1 MTGSPLRIALVS
13 PHAFPPGDDVGH
25 AVAAEAD
32 ALARR
37 GHAVTILAPGKGR
50 QAADAGRRRIEALEA
65 GDADAVAAEPGGPP
79 LLVATSRAIRKS
91 TKGTGRR
98 LGGPIESAS
107 GLEIALGL
115 GGFDV
120 AHLHEPLAPSP
131 ALAALRH
138 ATGVRAVTFHRTAPL
153 AGVAFVRPL
162 VDRALAQAD
171 LRIALSAAARH
182 VLAGVLPG
190 EYEVVPEGLDPALFG
205 PPAVTP
211 GIVVVARD
219 RDRTGL
225 RFVLR
230 ALIGTDPT
238 ATGPIT
244 IIGPPDA
251 PQRTRAAVP
260 KALRDRVEVVP
271 DAGAGSRADALRRGR
286 IALFPTDEEAG
297 SPVLREAM
305 ASGMCV
311 LAARCPDADDALGAD
326 AGMTLPPFNAD
337 AWADAVASC
346 LANPARVAMFGAAAE
361 ARGRSRTW
369 DDVAADLEGL
379 YRGVVARPA
388 GEASGATTEPPV
400 FADLRVRTGPGLGPR
415 EIVATAVER
424 DIRVVAVAA
433 PGGIEPALEVH
444 RAAPDRVKVIVGQ
457 EIDTRDGVIVGL
469 FLTHAVPDGL
479 SLDDSLRRVRD
490 QGGITVI
497 PHPDSA
503 MAPPADLLRA
513 AQSLID
519 CHEGL
524 TPARPAAQATDAALL
539 LQRAGLVVTAGSAA
553 AAPAEMGTAGML
565 MRPFAGPEE
574 FLAALG
580 DARPVRRRRGLR
592 GRGARSSRRASQQDA

>member
-1 MTGSPLRIALVS
+1 MSHSPLRIALVS

-25 AVAAEAD
+25 AVAAEAH

-65 GDADAVAAEPGGPP
+65 GDADAVAATPGDPP
-79 LLVATSRAIRKS
+79 LVVATSRALRKS

-171 LRIALSAAARH
+171 IRIALSGAARH
-182 VLAGVLPG
+182 VLQGVLPG

-205 PPAVTP
+205 PPNPAGGV
-211 GIVVVARD
+211 VVVARD
-219 RDRTGL
+219 RDRSGL

-230 ALIGTDPT
+230 ALLGTNP
-238 ATGPIT
+238 AQTGPIT
-244 IIGPPDA
+244 VIGPPDA
-251 PQRTRAAVP
+251 PHRTRAAVP
-260 KALRDRVEVVP
+260 KALRERVEVVP
-271 DAGAGSRADALRRGR
+271 DAGAAARGDALRRGR
-286 IALFPTDEEAG
+286 IALFPTEDETA

-305 ASGMCV
+305 ATGLCV
-311 LAARCPDADDALGAD
+311 LAARGPDADEALGAD
-326 AGMTLPPFNAD
+326 AGITLPSFNAG
-337 AWADAVASC
+337 AWGDAVATC

-361 ARGRSRTW
+361 VRGRARTW
-369 DDVAADLEGL
+369 GDVAADLEDL
-379 YRGVVARPA
+379 YRSAAARPA
-388 GEASGATTEPPV
+388 DSAAAGTEAPV

-415 EIVATAVER
+415 EIVQAATER
-424 DIRVVAVAA
+424 DIRIVAVAA

-444 RAAPDRVKVIVGQ
+444 RAAPDRLHVIVGQ
-457 EIDTRDGVIVGL
+457 EVDTREGTIVGL
-469 FLTHAVPDGL
+469 FLTQAVPDGL
-479 SLDDSLRRVRD
+479 SLKESLTRIRE
-490 QGGITVI
+490 QGGVTVI
-497 PHPDSA
+497 PHAESA
-503 MAPPADLLRA
+503 MAPPADALRA
-513 AQSLID
+513 VAHLID

-574 FLAALG
+574 FIAALG

-592 GRGARSSRRASQQDA
+592 GRSARSSRRASQQGS

>member
-1 MTGSPLRIALVS
+1 MVS

-25 AVAAEAD
+25 AVAAEAE

-65 GDADAVAAEPGGPP
+65 GDADAVAARPGDPP
-79 LLVATSRAIRKS
+79 LVVATSRALRKS

-98 LGGPIESAS
+98 LGGPIDSAS
-107 GLEIALGL
+107 GLEIALGM

-171 LRIALSAAARH
+171 MRIALSGAARH
-182 VLAGVLPG
+182 VLQGVLPG
-190 EYEVVPEGLDPALFG
+190 EYEVVPDGLDPGLFG
-205 PPAVTP
+205 PASPDP
-211 GIVVVARD
+211 GLVIVARD

-230 ALIGTDPT
+230 ALLGTDPA

-251 PQRTRAAVP
+251 PHRTRAAVP
-260 KALRDRVEVVP
+260 KALRDRVQVVP
-271 DAGAGSRADALRRGR
+271 DAGAASRGDALRTGR
-286 IALFPTDEEAG
+286 MALFPTEDEAA

-305 ASGMCV
+305 ATGLCV
-311 LAARCPDADDALGAD
+311 LAARGPDADEALGAD
-326 AGMTLPPFNAD
+326 AGITLPSFNAQ
-337 AWADAVASC
+337 AWADAVATC

-361 ARGRSRTW
+361 ARGRARTW
-369 DDVAADLEGL
+369 DDVAADLDAL
-379 YRGVVARPA
+379 YRGAAARPA
-388 GEASGATTEPPV
+388 DGAAAGTEAPV
-400 FADLRVRTGPGLGPR
+400 FADLRVRTGPGLGPA
-415 EIVATAVER
+415 EIVQAAVER
-424 DIRVVAVAA
+424 DIRIVAVAA
-433 PGGIEPALEVH
+433 PGGIEPALQVH
-444 RAAPDRVKVIVGQ
+444 RAAPDRLHVIVGQ
-457 EIDTRDGVIVGL
+457 EVDTREGTVVGL
-469 FLTHAVPDGL
+469 FLTQSVPDGL
-479 SLDDSLRRVRD
+479 GLEESLIRIRE
-490 QGGITVI
+490 QGGVTVI
-497 PHPDSA
+497 PHAESA
-503 MAPPADLLRA
+503 MAPPAEALRA
-513 AQSLID
+513 VAHLID

-565 MRPFAGPEE
+565 MRPFAGPGE
-574 FLAALG
+574 FIASLG

-592 GRGARSSRRASQQDA
+592 GRATRSSRRSSQQGT

>member
-1 MTGSPLRIALVS
+1 MSDSPLRIALVS

-25 AVAAEAD
+25 AVAAEAE

-65 GDADAVAAEPGGPP
+65 GDADAVAAGPGGPP

-91 TKGTGRR
+91 SKGTGRR

-138 ATGVRAVTFHRTAPL
+138 ATGIRAVTFHRTAPL

-171 LRIALSAAARH
+171 LRIALSPAARH

-205 PPAVTP
+205 PPADHP

-230 ALIGTDPT
+230 ALVGTDP
-238 ATGPIT
+238 AQTGPIT

-251 PQRTRAAVP
+251 PQRTRTAVP
-260 KALRDRVEVVP
+260 KALRDRVRVVP
-271 DAGAGSRADALRRGR
+271 DAGAVSRAEALREGR

-305 ASGMCV
+305 AASMCV
-311 LAARCPDADDALGAD
+311 LAARCPDADDALGTD
-326 AGMTLPPFNAD
+326 AGMTLPPFNAE

-346 LANPARVAMFGAAAE
+346 LANPARVALFGAAAE
-361 ARGRSRTW
+361 VRGRARAW
-369 DDVAADLEGL
+369 DDVAVDLEQL
-379 YRGVVARPA
+379 YRGAVARPA
-388 GEASGATTEPPV
+388 EAAAAGAEPPV

-444 RAAPDRVKVIVGQ
+444 RAAPERVRVIVGQ
-457 EIDTRDGVIVGL
+457 EIDTREGVIVGL
-469 FLTHAVPDGL
+469 FLTHSVPDGL
-479 SLDDSLRRVRD
+479 ALDDSLRRVRD

-503 MAPPADLLRA
+503 IAPPAESLRG
-513 AQSLID
+513 AQHLID

-524 TPARPAAQATDAALL
+524 TPMRPAAQATDAALL

-553 AAPAEMGTAGML
+553 AAPAEMGTAGVL

-592 GRGARSSRRASQQDA
+592 GRSARSSRRASQQDA

>member
-1 MTGSPLRIALVS
+1 MS

-25 AVAAEAD
+25 AVAAEAE

-50 QAADAGRRRIEALEA
+50 AAADAGRRRIEALEA
-65 GDADAVAAEPGGPP
+65 GDADAVASEPGAPP

-91 TKGTGRR
+91 TRGTGRR

-138 ATGVRAVTFHRTAPL
+138 ATGMRAVTFHRTAPL

-171 LRIALSAAARH
+171 LRIALSPAARH

-190 EYEVVPEGLDPALFG
+190 DYAVVPEGIDPALFG
-205 PPAVTP
+205 PAADHP
-211 GIVVVARD
+211 GIVIVARD

-230 ALIGTDPT
+230 ALIGTDP
-238 ATGPIT
+238 ADTGPIT

-260 KALRDRVEVVP
+260 KALRERVEVIP
-271 DAGAGSRADALRRGR
+271 DADAATRGDALRRGR

-311 LAARCPDADDALGAD
+311 LAARCPDADDALGTD
-326 AGMTLPPFNAD
+326 AGITLPPFSAE
-337 AWADAVASC
+337 AWADAVTSC

-361 ARGRSRTW
+361 ARGRARTW
-369 DDVAADLEGL
+369 DDVAADLEQL
-379 YRGVVARPA
+379 YRGVASRPVEATA
-388 GEASGATTEPPV
+388 GGIEPPV

-444 RAAPDRVKVIVGQ
+444 RAAPERLRVIVGQ
-457 EIDTRDGVIVGL
+457 EIDTREGVIVGL
-469 FLTHAVPDGL
+469 FLTQSVPDGL
-479 SLDDSLRRVRD
+479 GLVDSLRRVRD
-490 QGGITVI
+490 QGGLTLI
-497 PHPDSA
+497 PHPESA
-503 MAPPADLLRA
+503 MSPPPDALRGV
-513 AQSLID
+513 QELID

-524 TPARPAAQATDAALL
+524 TPVRPAAQATDAALL

-574 FLAALG
+574 FLASLG
-580 DARPVRRRRGLR
+580 DARPIRRRRGLR
-592 GRGARSSRRASQQDA
+592 GRTARSSRRLSQQDA

>member
-1 MTGSPLRIALVS
+1 MSDSPLRIALVS

-25 AVAAEAD
+25 AVAAEAE

-138 ATGVRAVTFHRTAPL
+138 ATGIRAVTFHRTAPL

-171 LRIALSAAARH
+171 LRIALSPAARH

-205 PPAVTP
+205 PPADHP

-230 ALIGTDPT
+230 ALVGTDP
-238 ATGPIT
+238 AQTGPIT
-244 IIGPPDA
+244 VIGPPDA

-260 KALRDRVEVVP
+260 KALRDRVTVVP
-271 DAGAGSRADALRRGR
+271 DAGAASRAEALRTGR
-286 IALFPTDEEAG
+286 IALFPTDEESG

-305 ASGMCV
+305 ATGMCV
-311 LAARCPDADDALGAD
+311 LAARCADADDALGTD

-346 LANPARVAMFGAAAE
+346 LANPARVALFGAAAE
-361 ARGRSRTW
+361 ARGRARTW
-369 DDVAADLEGL
+369 DDVAADLDQL

-388 GEASGATTEPPV
+388 EAAAAGAEPPV

-444 RAAPDRVKVIVGQ
+444 RAAPERVRVIVGQ
-457 EIDTRDGVIVGL
+457 EIDTREGVIVGL
-469 FLTHAVPDGL
+469 FLTHSVPDGL

-503 MAPPADLLRA
+503 IAPPAESLRA
-513 AQSLID
+513 AQHLID

-524 TPARPAAQATDAALL
+524 TPAHPAAQATDAALL

-592 GRGARSSRRASQQDA
+592 GRSARSSRRASQQDA

>member
-1 MTGSPLRIALVS
+1 MSDSPLRIALVS

-25 AVAAEAD
+25 AVAAEAE

-37 GHAVTILAPGKGR
+37 GHAVTILAPGKVR
-50 QAADAGRRRIEALEA
+50 AAADAGRRRIEALES
-65 GDADAVAAEPGGPP
+65 GDGDAVAAEPGGPP

-98 LGGPIESAS
+98 LGGPIDSAS

-171 LRIALSAAARH
+171 LRIALSPAARH

-190 EYEVVPEGLDPALFG
+190 AYEVVPEGLDASMFG
-205 PPAVTP
+205 PPAEDP

-230 ALIGTDPT
+230 ALIGTDPLL
-238 ATGPIT
+238 TGPIT

-260 KALRDRVEVVP
+260 KALRDRVTVVP
-271 DAGAGSRADALRRGR
+271 DAGAATRADALRTGR
-286 IALFPTDEEAG
+286 IALFPTDEEAS

-305 ASGMCV
+305 ATGMCV
-311 LAARCPDADDALGAD
+311 LASRCPHADDALGTD
-326 AGMTLPPFNAD
+326 AGITLPPFNAE

-361 ARGRSRTW
+361 ASSRARTW
-369 DDVAADLEGL
+369 DDVAAELEGL

-388 GEASGATTEPPV
+388 DEAGGTTEPPV

-444 RAAPDRVKVIVGQ
+444 RAAPDRVRVIVGQ
-457 EIDTRDGVIVGL
+457 EIDTREGVIVGL
-469 FLTHAVPDGL
+469 FLTQSVPDGL
-479 SLDDSLRRVRD
+479 ALDDALRRVRD
-490 QGGITVI
+490 QGGLTVI

-503 MAPPADLLRA
+503 IAPPAESLRA
-513 AQSLID
+513 VHDLID

-553 AAPAEMGTAGML
+553 AVPAEMGTAGML

-592 GRGARSSRRASQQDA
+592 GRSARSSRRASQQDA

>member
-1 MTGSPLRIALVS
+1 MSESPLRIALVS
-13 PHAFPPGDDVGH
+13 PHAFPPGDDVGR
-25 AVAAEAD
+25 AVAAEAE

-37 GHAVTILAPGKGR
+37 GHSVTILAPGTGR

-65 GDADAVAAEPGGPP
+65 GDADAVAAEPGGAP
-79 LLVATSRAIRKS
+79 LLVATSRAIRRS

-171 LRIALSAAARH
+171 VRIALSPAARH

-190 EYEVVPEGLDPALFG
+190 DYEVVPEGLDPEMYG
-205 PPAVTP
+205 PAADEP

-230 ALIGTDPT
+230 ALLGTDPGQ
-238 ATGPIT
+238 TGPIT

-260 KALRDRVEVVP
+260 KALRDRVSVIP
-271 DAGAGSRADALRRGR
+271 DAGPASRADALRRGR
-286 IALFPTDEEAG
+286 IALFPTEEEAT

-305 ASGMCV
+305 ATGMCV
-311 LAARCPDADDALGAD
+311 LAARCPDANDDLGTD
-326 AGMTLPPFNAD
+326 AGMTLPPFNAE

-346 LANPARVAMFGAAAE
+346 LANPARVALFGAAAE
-361 ARGRSRTW
+361 ARGRARTW
-369 DDVAADLEGL
+369 DDVAGDLEVL
-379 YRGVVARPA
+379 YREQAARPA
-388 GEASGATTEPPV
+388 DADGPGADPPV
-400 FADLRVRTGPGLGPR
+400 FADLRIRTGPGLGAR
-415 EIVATAVER
+415 EIVAAAVER

-444 RAAPDRVKVIVGQ
+444 QAAPDRVRVVVGQ
-457 EIDTRDGVIVGL
+457 EIATREGVVVGL
-469 FLTHAVPDGL
+469 FLTQSVPDGL
-479 SLDDSLRRVRD
+479 SLEDALRRVRD
-490 QGGITVI
+490 QGGVTVI

-503 MAPPADLLRA
+503 VVPPAESLRA
-513 AQSLID
+513 VHDLID

-524 TPARPAAQATDAALL
+524 TAARPAAQATDAALL
-539 LQRAGLVVTAGSAA
+539 LQRAGLVVTAGSGATS
-553 AAPAEMGTAGML
+553 PAEMGTAGVL

-580 DARPVRRRRGLR
+580 DARPLRRRRGLR
-592 GRGARSSRRASQQDA
+592 GRSTRSSRRTSQRDT

>member
-1 MTGSPLRIALVS
+1 MSDSPLRIALVS
-13 PHAFPPGDDVGH
+13 PHAFPPGDDVGR
-25 AVAAEAD
+25 AVAAEAE

-37 GHAVTILAPGKGR
+37 GHAVTVLAPGKGR

-79 LLVATSRAIRKS
+79 LVVATSRALRKS

-98 LGGPIESAS
+98 LGGPIDSAS

-162 VDRALAQAD
+162 VDRVLAQAD
-171 LRIALSAAARH
+171 LRIALSGAARH

-190 EYEVVPEGLDPALFG
+190 EYEVVPEGIDPTLVPRATG
-205 PPAVTP
+205 ND
-211 GIVVVARD
+211 GIVIVARD

-230 ALIGTDPT
+230 ALIGTDPLL
-238 ATGPIT
+238 TGPIT
-244 IIGPPDA
+244 VIGPPDA

-260 KALRDRVEVVP
+260 KALRERVSVVP
-271 DAGAGSRADALRRGR
+271 DAGGTSRAEALGRGR
-286 IALFPTDEEAG
+286 IALFPTGDEAG
-297 SPVLREAM
+297 TPVLREAM
-305 ASGMCV
+305 AAGLCV
-311 LAARCPDADDALGAD
+311 LAARCPEADEALGAD
-326 AGMTLPPFNAD
+326 GGMTLPPFSAE
-337 AWADAVASC
+337 AWADAIAGC
-346 LANPARVAMFGAAAE
+346 LGNPARVAMFGAEAE
-361 ARGRSRTW
+361 RRGRARTW

-379 YRGVVARPA
+379 YRAVAARPEGA
-388 GEASGATTEPPV
+388 DGIAVEAPV

-415 EIVATAVER
+415 EIVQAALER
-424 DIRVVAVAA
+424 DIRIVAVAA

-444 RAAPDRVKVIVGQ
+444 RVAPDRLQVIVGQ
-457 EIDTRDGVIVGL
+457 EIDTREGVVVGL
-469 FLTHAVPDGL
+469 FLTHSVPDGL
-479 SLDDSLRRVRD
+479 SLEDSLRRVRD

-497 PHPDSA
+497 PHPESA
-503 MAPPADLLRA
+503 AAPPAEALRA
-513 AQSLID
+513 VGDLID

-524 TPARPAAQATDAALL
+524 TPARAAAHATEAALL
-539 LQRAGLVVTAGSAA
+539 LQRAGLVVTAGSGA
-553 AAPAEMGTAGML
+553 AAPAEVGTAGML
-565 MRPFAGPEE
+565 MRPFAGPEQ
-574 FLAALG
+574 FMQALG

-592 GRGARSSRRASQQDA
+592 GRGARSSRRASQQTT